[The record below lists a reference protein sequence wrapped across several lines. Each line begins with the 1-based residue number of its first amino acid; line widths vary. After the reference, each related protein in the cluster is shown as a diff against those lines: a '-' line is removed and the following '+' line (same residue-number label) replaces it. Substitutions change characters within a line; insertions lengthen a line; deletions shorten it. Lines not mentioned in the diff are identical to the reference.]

1 VSTAA
6 RPART
11 IRIALLAAA
20 LCATGAAAA
29 PAADAARS
37 KAPQARSAKAVKP
50 KARASLRDVTP
61 PRVSFAAPTAG
72 GTASGTLDD
81 STCRV
86 SVTDNARVSRVVFA
100 VDGRTLNTEI
110 RAPYTCAWNTRKA
123 ANGTHTLRAT
133 AYDRAGNRA
142 ARSIQVTVA
151 NGAGAPASASNPEPA
166 RSAAPTPAPA
176 AAPATVPVSLP
187 ASAPAPAASTAPV
200 SIDVPAAVSLP
211 ISGRTFYVSPA
222 GSDSNAGTT
231 PAAAWKTVARA
242 NRATLAPGD
251 GVLFEGGAT
260 FSDDTLMPEQS
271 GSSAARIVFGSYGTG
286 RATLTKGIWF
296 ASKNWLAFTN
306 LAITGAAQGINGSAS
321 GAGSDDIVIQGMS
334 ITNVGI
340 AVNSANTA
348 NDNWVIQDNTID
360 QTGDSGMILLG
371 TGFTIAANTITNT
384 GTDASIS
391 YGKHGIYLKVI
402 DAHVVG
408 NTIRGFEANGVS
420 VRYRNSTIEGNTI
433 EGGAIG
439 IAWFQYDPVAGTSH
453 WRANTISRTT
463 AASIFV
469 SDSDVGGST
478 RESFVIAGNTMSRSS
493 GQYMNL
499 KPTSGTYTVAGNAQL

>member
-1 VSTAA
+1 MEALVSSSPT
-6 RPART
+6 PART
-11 IRIALLAAA
+11 IRTALLAAA
-20 LCATGAAAA
+20 LTTAFAAVAPASGAARA
-29 PAADAARS
+29 PAP
-37 KAPQARSAKAVKP
+37 KAHTAKAAKP
-50 KARASLRDVTP
+50 KARASLRDVTA
-61 PRVSFAAPTAG
+61 PRLSFAAPTSG

-86 SVTDNARVSRVVFA
+86 SVTDNVRVSRVVFA
-100 VDGRTLNTEI
+100 VDGRTLSTEVL
-110 RAPYTCAWNTRKA
+110 APYTCAWNTRTA

-142 ARSIQVTVA
+142 SRSIQVTVG
-151 NGAGAPASASNPEPA
+151 NTTDAPAAVPAS
-166 RSAAPTPAPA
+166 TPAPA
-176 AAPATVPVSLP
+176 LVAAPAPAAVPASVPVSAPAANAAPATV
-187 ASAPAPAASTAPV
+187 
-200 SIDVPAAVSLP
+200 DVPAAVALP

-222 GSDSNAGTT
+222 GSDSNAGTSPT
-231 PAAAWKTVARA
+231 AAWKTVGRV

-271 GSSAARIVFGSYGTG
+271 GTSVARIVFGSYGTG
-286 RATLTKGIWF
+286 RATLTQGIWF
-296 ASKNWLAFTN
+296 ASKDWLAFTN
-306 LAITGAAQGINGSAS
+306 LAITGPAQGINASAS
-321 GAGSDDIVIQGMS
+321 GTGSDNIVVQGMS

-340 AVNSANTA
+340 AVNSANMGD
-348 NDNWVIQDNTID
+348 DNWVIQGNTID

-408 NTIRGFEANGVS
+408 NTIRGFQANGVS

-433 EGGAIG
+433 EDGAIG
-439 IAWFQYDPVAGTSH
+439 VAWFQYDPVAGTSH
-453 WRANTISRTT
+453 WSANTISRTT
-463 AASIFV
+463 AASFFV
-469 SDSDVGGST
+469 SDSDVGGAT
-478 RESFVIAGNTMSRSS
+478 RESFVIAGNTMSRSG

-499 KPTSGTYTVAGNAQL
+499 KPTSGTYTVAGNAEL